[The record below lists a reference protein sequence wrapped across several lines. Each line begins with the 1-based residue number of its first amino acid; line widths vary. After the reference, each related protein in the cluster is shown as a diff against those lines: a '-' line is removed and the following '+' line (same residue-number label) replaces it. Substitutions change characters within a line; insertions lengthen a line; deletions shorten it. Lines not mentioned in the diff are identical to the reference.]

1 MKRIRWVV
9 ISLLALIAVPVRSS
23 DSAEPTP
30 AWAVKAD
37 KDIHSVNIMQEK
49 YILISNKARL
59 WCYDVQSG
67 QELGQTEIKDYENNG
82 FELIWNER
90 TYIAST
96 KKGLVC
102 LDIATGQEKW
112 STPLQ
117 GVKTQDYENIS
128 WSSARNRSFG

>member
-1 MKRIRWVV
+1 
-9 ISLLALIAVPVRSS
+9 
-23 DSAEPTP
+23 
-30 AWAVKAD
+30 
-37 KDIHSVNIMQEK
+37 MQEK

-59 WCYDVQSG
+59 WCYDVKSG
-67 QELGQTEIKDYENNG
+67 QELWQTEIKDFENNG

-90 TYIAST
+90 NYIAST
-96 KKGLVC
+96 KKDLVC

-117 GVKTQDYENIS
+117 GVKTRDHENIS